1 MIGKCIV
8 VALVDTGNSGTFIDT
23 KFALIAGCKVSTART
38 MNVIVANG
46 AELKGKAS
54 CTDCQYTVQGYK
66 FKNDFRL
73 LQLKGYDIILG
84 TDWMLTHKPLKW
96 DFRTQALKIR
106 YYGLQKVVFTHESQ
120 SLECTVISS
129 ETVEKALSQAGLG
142 VIIYA
147 NKQSNTPEEIPAAV
161 SDLLQEFPRIFSEPE
176 HLPPSRECD
185 HQIVLQPG
193 PHNKR
198 AYRLHAY
205 QKDALE
211 KILEQL
217 IRTEVIRLIKS

>member
-1 MIGKCIV
+1 

-38 MNVIVANG
+38 INVIVANG

-54 CTDCQYTVQGYK
+54 CTNCQYTVQGYK

-84 TDWMLTHKPLKW
+84 TDWMLTHKPVKW

-106 YYGLQKVVFTHESQ
+106 FYGLQKVVFTHESL

-129 ETVEKALSQAGLG
+129 ETVDKALSQAGLG
-142 VIIYA
+142 AIIYA
-147 NKQSNTPEEIPAAV
+147 NKQSNTPKEIPAAV
-161 SDLLQEFPRIFSEPE
+161 SDLLQEFPGIFSDPE

-193 PHNKR
+193 TTQQESIQIACLPKR
-198 AYRLHAY
+198 CTRE
-205 QKDALE
+205 D
-211 KILEQL
+211 
-217 IRTEVIRLIKS
+217 T